1 MLVAQQVILLLSF
14 ARRAVVFITICVY
27 ILMLSLGES
36 SYRYHNVLSI
46 TQVQQKFGSKGQ
58 IIMVADNGNI
68 FENE

>member
-1 MLVAQQVILLLSF
+1 MLVAQQVILLLPF